1 MIYITGADYKD
12 TIYMI
17 KDDQIK
23 SVEQAVKVVI
33 QNQGQSY
40 NKLSKIDEF
49 QMPIVDLDLRHS
61 VEALVGK
68 SLANQNLNGYTF
80 SFVEQALKLKIDEN
94 GAKV

>member
-33 QNQGQSY
+33 
-40 NKLSKIDEF
+40 
-49 QMPIVDLDLRHS
+49 
-61 VEALVGK
+61 
-68 SLANQNLNGYTF
+68 
-80 SFVEQALKLKIDEN
+80 
-94 GAKV
+94 